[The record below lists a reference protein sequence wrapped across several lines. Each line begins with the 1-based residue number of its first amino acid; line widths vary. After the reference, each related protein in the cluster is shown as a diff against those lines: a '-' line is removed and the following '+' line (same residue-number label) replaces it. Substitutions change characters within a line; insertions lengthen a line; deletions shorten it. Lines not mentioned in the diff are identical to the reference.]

1 MQVGDRVTRDTVL
14 RTENPVGSVIKIT
27 VDYVVVKWDNI
38 NGQWHYTHE
47 QAKKLEFANEQKKHN
62 ER

>member
-1 MQVGDRVTRDTVL
+1 MKVGDRVTRDTVL
-14 RTENPVGSVIKIT
+14 RTENLVGSVIKIT

-47 QAKKLEFANEQKKHN
+47 QAKKLEFANE
-62 ER
+62 